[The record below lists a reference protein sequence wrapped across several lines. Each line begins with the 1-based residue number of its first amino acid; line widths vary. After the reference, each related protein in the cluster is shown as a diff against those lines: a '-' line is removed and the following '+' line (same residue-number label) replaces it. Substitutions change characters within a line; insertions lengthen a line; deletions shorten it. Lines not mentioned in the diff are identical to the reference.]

1 MGRLS
6 LGQVREW
13 DPARMEDVALSLT
26 RSRSALTSL
35 GADLPVGAGPTV
47 WQGSAASAAYLRE
60 EALARAELA
69 LVTAVAT
76 VQRAVGEAAERVR
89 SVQAALSGVER
100 AAAAHCLRVDDDG
113 DVRDTSCLPTPPD
126 PALAAAVRRDRE
138 RARQAAQAA
147 VREVLR
153 SAGDID
159 DDLAAVLV
167 RAATDDVDS
176 GGATSLDQA
185 WRVGAGRTTITV
197 PAPPAGGPYDA
208 ATWWRS
214 LTAEQRTRAVVTMPA
229 TLGALDGLPAGVRD
243 AANRAVMAQERTRL
257 ERLLPDLHAA
267 VTRARAQSTGGD
279 DQADVAR
286 VLGIR
291 SAQDGLT
298 RTTTALAAIAALVT
312 MLAQPGTR
320 RELLTFGARGRRVTA
335 AVAVGDVATAGH
347 VAVFVPG
354 LTSQVQDP
362 ATFVTYDA
370 QMAQLVQAAGRMLAA
385 PTAGADTGAGAG
397 AGVDGADA
405 VAAVTWLDYEA
416 PQWDELLEPGH
427 SVLLPLDAERAGG
440 PLASFVVGIDA
451 ARERAPHL
459 TLLGH
464 SYGSTTAGFALQG
477 GTGVDD
483 AVLFGSP
490 GLGTSDVADLHVP
503 PGHAWLL
510 EARGDPVADLGA
522 FGADPSGLPALV
534 QLSSDAT
541 PLPGGLFGAESTGH
555 SSYLALGS
563 TAAWNI
569 AAVVAGRRDLTVAG
583 RADKAG
589 LGDRA
594 RRAAPAV
601 LQPATG
607 PARGPV
613 TGLWAVTRDRHHR

>member
-100 AAAAHCLRVDDDG
+100 AAAAHRLRVDDDG
-113 DVRDTSCLPTPPD
+113 AVRDTSCLPTPPD

-167 RAATDDVDS
+167 RAATDDVVS

-185 WRVGAGRTTITV
+185 WRVGAGRTTITI
-197 PAPPAGGPYDA
+197 PAPPAGGPYAA
-208 ATWWRS
+208 ATWWRA
-214 LTAEQRTRAVVTMPA
+214 LTAEQRSLAAVTMPA
-229 TLGALDGLPAGVRD
+229 TLGSLDGLPAGVRD

-257 ERLLPDLHAA
+257 ERLLPGLHAA
-267 VTRARAQSTGGD
+267 VARAIAESTGGD
-279 DQADVAR
+279 DQADVSR
-286 VLGIR
+286 VLRIR
-291 SAQDGLT
+291 SAQDGLH
-298 RTTTALAAIAALVT
+298 RATTALAAIAALVA
-312 MLAQPGTR
+312 MLGQPGPR
-320 RELLTFGARGRRVTA
+320 RELLCFGARGRRVTA

-370 QMAQLVQAAGRMLAA
+370 QMAQLVQAAGRMLTP
-385 PTAGADTGAGAG
+385 PTASP
-397 AGVDGADA
+397 GADA

-416 PQWDELLEPGH
+416 PQWDELLEPSH
-427 SVLLPLDAERAGG
+427 SVLLPLDAKRAGA
-440 PLASFVVGIDA
+440 PLASFVAGIDA

-464 SYGSTTAGFALQG
+464 SYGSTTAGFALQV

-490 GLGTSDVADLHVP
+490 GLGTSDVADLQVV

-510 EARGDPVADLGA
+510 EARGDAVADLGA
-522 FGADPSGLPALV
+522 FGADPSGLPAMV
-534 QLSSDAT
+534 RLSSDAT
-541 PLPGGLFGAESTGH
+541 PLPSGLLGAESTGH

-594 RRAAPAV
+594 RRAAPSV

>member
-100 AAAAHCLRVDDDG
+100 AAAAHRLRVDDDG
-113 DVRDTSCLPTPPD
+113 AVRDTSCLPTPPD
-126 PALAAAVRRDRE
+126 PALAAAARRDRE

-185 WRVGAGRTTITV
+185 WRVGAGRTTITI

-208 ATWWRS
+208 ATWWRA
-214 LTAEQRTRAVVTMPA
+214 LTAEQRSRAAVTMPA

-257 ERLLPDLHAA
+257 ERLLPGLHAA
-267 VTRARAQSTGGD
+267 VARARARVDRGRRPGRRGAGA
-279 DQADVAR
+279 ADPVGAGR
-286 VLGIR
+286 
-291 SAQDGLT
+291 AH

-312 MLAQPGTR
+312 MLAQPGPR
-320 RELLTFGARGRRVTA
+320 RELLCFGARGRRVTA

-370 QMAQLVQAAGRMLAA
+370 QMAQLVQTAGRMLAA
-385 PTAGADTGAGAG
+385 PTAGAGPGG
-397 AGVDGADA
+397 
-405 VAAVTWLDYEA
+405 AAV
-416 PQWDELLEPGH
+416 
-427 SVLLPLDAERAGG
+427 R
-440 PLASFVVGIDA
+440 
-451 ARERAPHL
+451 
-459 TLLGH
+459 
-464 SYGSTTAGFALQG
+464 
-477 GTGVDD
+477 
-483 AVLFGSP
+483 
-490 GLGTSDVADLHVP
+490 
-503 PGHAWLL
+503 
-510 EARGDPVADLGA
+510 
-522 FGADPSGLPALV
+522 
-534 QLSSDAT
+534 
-541 PLPGGLFGAESTGH
+541 
-555 SSYLALGS
+555 
-563 TAAWNI
+563 
-569 AAVVAGRRDLTVAG
+569 
-583 RADKAG
+583 
-589 LGDRA
+589 
-594 RRAAPAV
+594 
-601 LQPATG
+601 
-607 PARGPV
+607 
-613 TGLWAVTRDRHHR
+613 TRWPR

>member
-100 AAAAHCLRVDDDG
+100 AAAAHRLRVDDDG
-113 DVRDTSCLPTPPD
+113 AVRDTSCLPTPPD
-126 PALAAAVRRDRE
+126 PALAAAARRDRE

-185 WRVGAGRTTITV
+185 WRVGAGRTTITI
-197 PAPPAGGPYDA
+197 PAPPAGGPYAA
-208 ATWWRS
+208 ATWWRA
-214 LTAEQRTRAVVTMPA
+214 LTAEQRSRAAVTMPA

-243 AANRAVMAQERTRL
+243 AANRTVMAQERTRL
-257 ERLLPDLHAA
+257 ERLLPGLHAA
-267 VTRARAQSTGGD
+267 VARARAESTGGD

-286 VLGIR
+286 VLRIR
-291 SAQDGLT
+291 SAQDGLH
-298 RTTTALAAIAALVT
+298 RATTALAAIAALVA
-312 MLAQPGTR
+312 MLAQPGPR
-320 RELLTFGARGRRVTA
+320 RELLCFGARGRRVTA

-370 QMAQLVQAAGRMLAA
+370 QMAQLVQAAGRMLAP
-385 PTAGADTGAGAG
+385 PTASP
-397 AGVDGADA
+397 GADA

-416 PQWDELLEPGH
+416 PQWDELLEPSH
-427 SVLLPLDAERAGG
+427 SVLLPLDAERAGA

-464 SYGSTTAGFALQG
+464 SYGSTTAGFALQV

-490 GLGTSDVADLHVP
+490 GLGTSEVADLQVA

-510 EARGDPVADLGA
+510 EARGDAVADLGA
-522 FGADPSGLPALV
+522 FGADPSGLPAMV
-534 QLSSDAT
+534 RLSSDAT
-541 PLPGGLFGAESTGH
+541 PLPGGLLGAESTGH

-594 RRAAPAV
+594 RRAAPSV